1 MCVRTTIYKID
12 KVLLAGAQCQ
22 IVFKMFCCD
31 WGGGVGDSLTWT
43 GTSNCE
49 DGIDYI
55 QFNLVQPC
63 AVKTLLQRQPY

>member
-31 WGGGVGDSLTWT
+31 WGGGGGQPDM
-43 GTSNCE
+43 
-49 DGIDYI
+49 DG
-55 QFNLVQPC
+55 NVEL
-63 AVKTLLQRQPY
+63 